1 MATGRGSVA
10 PAVLRREVISTP
22 EGGKAMR
29 DVGEGLIATIDRQ
42 TWMDGVAERV
52 QGAIGKAFAAG
63 GATGRRVRDALHGTW
78 LGHPLHPVLT
88 DVPIG
93 AWTTAAV
100 LDAMEARAPW
110 TRRGR
115 YARGADAA
123 VTIGLAGAAG
133 AAVTGLTDWH
143 HTSATARKTG
153 LVHGVLN
160 TVATGLYVTSLVL
173 RKRGDRDAGRA
184 FAWAGFGVMLASA
197 YLGGHLVYR
206 QRIGVNHSPEDAN
219 RADEELGWTP
229 VLGEQQ
235 LPDGQL
241 TRVDVRGIGVVLVR
255 RGRTIFA
262 MADSCA
268 HLGGPLSEGAYDGRA
283 ISCPWHGSTFAV
295 EDGRV
300 LRGPATYPQP
310 CYATR
315 VREGQI
321 EVRATFGEAAAA

>member
-1 MATGRGSVA
+1 
-10 PAVLRREVISTP
+10 
-22 EGGKAMR
+22 MR
-29 DVGEGLIATIDRQ
+29 DIGEGIIATIDRQ
-42 TWMDGVAERV
+42 TWLDGVADRV
-52 QGAIGKAFAAG
+52 QQAIGGAFAAG
-63 GATGRRVRDALHGTW
+63 GAAGRRVMDVLHGTW

-88 DVPIG
+88 DIPIG

-110 TRRGR
+110 MRRGR

-123 VTIGLAGAAG
+123 VAIGLAGSAA
-133 AAVTGLTDWH
+133 AAVTGITDWH

-153 LVHGVLN
+153 MVHGMLN
-160 TVATGLYVTSLVL
+160 ATAAGLYATSIVL
-173 RKRGDRDAGRA
+173 RKRGDRAAGRA

-219 RADEELGWTP
+219 RAGEELGWTA
-229 VLGEQQ
+229 VLAEHELAEGR
-235 LPDGQL
+235 L

-255 RGRTIFA
+255 RGRRIFA

-268 HLGGPLSEGAYDGRA
+268 HLGGPLSEGSYDGRA
-283 ISCPWHGSTFAV
+283 ITCPWHGSTF
-295 EDGRV
+295 ELDDGRV

-315 VREGQI
+315 VVDGQI
-321 EVRATFGEAAAA
+321 EVRATFAEEAAA